1 MNRREL
7 LEMHR
12 TKKLIA
18 TLVASLMIGSIG
30 WMPSSEAASRAEI
43 AQISVNQKGSNFKY
57 WNRDAAS
64 YQALTSYVKDVT
76 NKNSKNFIPVPDRI
90 AVFDLDGTLMC
101 ETTPSYFEWM
111 LYLERALNDPDFT
124 PAPEEREYAEMVKGA
139 IYHIGIPNSIE
150 GTGLEN
156 SPNGQDVTAPA
167 SIPKDIDRREAES
180 QESVFSGMTL
190 AEYEQYVKK
199 FCETPA
205 EGMTNLKRGESFYL
219 PMAEVISYLKANQFK
234 VFIVSGTDRQ
244 TLRILVDGVI
254 PIEMDNI
261 IGTDIMNRASHQ
273 GTTDGLSYLYTK
285 DDEIVRGSFTLKD
298 VKMNKVSNIVRE
310 IGKQPVLAFGNSSG
324 DYSMFNYTIDSNKY
338 RSLAFALLCDDTQ
351 RELGNLAKADSVRK
365 ACETY
370 GWIPVSMR
378 DDFKTI
384 YGDNVTRS
392 DK

>member
-1 MNRREL
+1 MKNR
-7 LEMHR
+7 
-12 TKKLIA
+12 KLCAAVLAA
-18 TLVASLMIGSIG
+18 TLGLGFMAEVSYADAM
-30 WMPSSEAASRAEI
+30 SRTEI
-43 AQISVNQKGSNFKY
+43 SQISVNKKGSNFKY
-57 WNRDAAS
+57 WNKDAAS

-76 NKNSKNFIPVPDRI
+76 DKNSKNFIPVPDRI

-111 LYLERALNDPDFT
+111 LYLERALNDPHFT
-124 PAPEEREYAEMVKGA
+124 PAPEDREYAKMVKGA

-150 GTGLEN
+150 GTGLES
-156 SPNGQDVTAPA
+156 SPNGKNVTAPA
-167 SIPKDIDRREAES
+167 SLPKDIDRRQAES

-190 AEYEQYVKK
+190 GEYEGYVRQ

-219 PMAEVISYLKANQFK
+219 PMAEVISYLTANQFK

-244 TLRILVDGVI
+244 TLRILVDGVL

-261 IGTDIMNRASHQ
+261 IGTDIMNLASHQ
-273 GTTDGLSYLYTK
+273 GSTDGLSYLYTK
-285 DDEIVRGSFTLKD
+285 DDEIVRGKFTLKD

-351 RELGNLAKADSVRK
+351 RELGNLAKADSMRK